1 MPLTAGRALAL
12 ATVPTMMFC
21 LSPPNR
27 ALADDYFDPAALE
40 FADPQQQTSDL
51 HYFAKPGGQ
60 QPGTYSVTVVVNDQE
75 LGQADIT
82 FVDDGGK
89 LQPVLT
95 PAQLADYGVNVS
107 AFPAFQ
113 TLHEGE
119 TFTRIEKFIPD
130 ASSRFTFANQRLT
143 LSIPQAAMN
152 VQSRGYVDPSRWDDG
167 VPAAFVDYY
176 FSGAQIK
183 SADDG
188 ESSRS
193 NYLNLRSGMNL
204 GAWRLR
210 NVSSMQYDQQRR
222 HWDSQ
227 STWLQRDVRS
237 LKSLLRIGDTYTTGD
252 VFDSIPFRGVQ
263 LMSDDEMLPDSQRGF
278 APTIRGVAHSNA
290 KVTVSQHGY
299 VIYETFVSPGA
310 FAISDLYPTS
320 QSGDLEVK
328 VTESNGAV
336 RTFTQ
341 PFSAVPFMLREG
353 RGKFS
358 LSAGRYH
365 AGSDSVRS
373 PEFLQGTLFYGLS
386 AGFTLYGGTQ
396 LAQDYQSWALG
407 MGRGFGEFG
416 SLGGDV
422 TQAVTRTPSGKRY
435 AGHSLRAQYQ
445 KDFVSSGTSFSLASY
460 RYSSSGYYDFAEA
473 SALESEQGQV
483 DNRRRREELSVTQSL
498 GGLGS
503 LAISAW
509 SQEYWHRQGQDE
521 TVHLG
526 FYSAWKG
533 ISWGA
538 GYYYTRS
545 SDQEKNDR
553 SWSFNINIPLGGPL
567 SDSTVSY
574 NTTSDSNGYTSQQV
588 SLYGAMPT
596 RTNLFYSVQ
605 QGYGNQGRGSN
616 SSVALDYHG
625 GFGNAQLGYRHDAAS
640 NQLTWGGAGSVV
652 AHPHGITFGQTVGE
666 SFAIVRAPGAA
677 GVAVQNGNNV
687 RTDWRG
693 YAVVPSLTAYRKN
706 VITLDT
712 ESMADDTDVDQE
724 GQTVIPGGGAV
735 VMANYRTHIGNRV
748 LFTLRNAQGPL
759 PFGASARLVEEE
771 ESGNAPGGMVA
782 DGGQVYLSGVPQ
794 KGTLAVSWVVNNQ
807 SQSCTLHFQ
816 LPDNPQQSLNTVK
829 TVSGLCQ
836 TR

>member
-1 MPLTAGRALAL
+1 MKRITTAGVREYALLPVTAGRAVAL

-21 LSPPNR
+21 LSPLSR

-60 QPGTYSVTVVVNDQE
+60 QPGTYPVTVVVNDQE
-75 LGQADIT
+75 LDQADIT
-82 FVDDGGK
+82 FVDDGGQ
-89 LQPVLT
+89 LRPVLT
-95 PAQLADYGVNVS
+95 PGQLAEYGVNVS

-113 TLHEGE
+113 ALHEGE

-130 ASSRFTFANQRLT
+130 ASSRFSFANQRLT

-183 SADDG
+183 NADEG

-193 NYLNLRSGMNL
+193 NYLNLRSGLNL

-210 NVSSMQYDQQRR
+210 NISSMQYDQQRR
-222 HWDSQ
+222 HWDTQ

-252 VFDSIPFRGVQ
+252 VFDSIQFRGVQ

-341 PFSAVPFMLREG
+341 PYSAVPYMLREG

-358 LSAGRYH
+358 LSVGRYH
-365 AGSDSVRS
+365 SGGVGALAGISAGHFVLRFDGGIH
-373 PEFLQGTLFYGLS
+373 PLWWYAAGPGLS
-386 AGFTLYGGTQ
+386 GVGAGPGPRF
-396 LAQDYQSWALG
+396 W
-407 MGRGFGEFG
+407 RVR

-435 AGHSLRAQYQ
+435 TGHSLRAQYQ
-445 KDFVSSGTSFSLASY
+445 KNFVSSGTAFSLASY

-473 SALESEQGQV
+473 SALESAQGQV
-483 DNRRRREELSVTQSL
+483 DNRRRREELSVSQSL

-503 LAISAW
+503 LAVSAW
-509 SQEYWHRQGQDE
+509 SQEYWHRQSRDE

-533 ISWGA
+533 ISWGV
-538 GYYYTRS
+538 GYYYTRAS
-545 SDQEKNDR
+545 GQQKNDR

-567 SDSTVSY
+567 SDSAVSY
-574 NTTSDSNGYTSQQV
+574 NTTSDSNGYTSQQM
-588 SLYGAMPT
+588 SLYGAVPT
-596 RTNLFYSVQ
+596 RPNLFYSVQ

-616 SSVALDYHG
+616 SSASPTTT
-625 GFGNAQLGYRHDAAS
+625 AAS
-640 NQLTWGGAGSVV
+640 ATPRS
-652 AHPHGITFGQTVGE
+652 
-666 SFAIVRAPGAA
+666 AIAMTPPA
-677 GVAVQNGNNV
+677 
-687 RTDWRG
+687 T
-693 YAVVPSLTAYRKN
+693 S
-706 VITLDT
+706 
-712 ESMADDTDVDQE
+712 
-724 GQTVIPGGGAV
+724 
-735 VMANYRTHIGNRV
+735 
-748 LFTLRNAQGPL
+748 
-759 PFGASARLVEEE
+759 
-771 ESGNAPGGMVA
+771 
-782 DGGQVYLSGVPQ
+782 
-794 KGTLAVSWVVNNQ
+794 
-807 SQSCTLHFQ
+807 
-816 LPDNPQQSLNTVK
+816 
-829 TVSGLCQ
+829 
-836 TR
+836 

>member
-1 MPLTAGRALAL
+1 M
-12 ATVPTMMFC
+12 
-21 LSPPNR
+21 
-27 ALADDYFDPAALE
+27 
-40 FADPQQQTSDL
+40 
-51 HYFAKPGGQ
+51 
-60 QPGTYSVTVVVNDQE
+60 
-75 LGQADIT
+75 
-82 FVDDGGK
+82 
-89 LQPVLT
+89 
-95 PAQLADYGVNVS
+95 
-107 AFPAFQ
+107 
-113 TLHEGE
+113 
-119 TFTRIEKFIPD
+119 
-130 ASSRFTFANQRLT
+130 
-143 LSIPQAAMN
+143 
-152 VQSRGYVDPSRWDDG
+152 
-167 VPAAFVDYY
+167 
-176 FSGAQIK
+176 
-183 SADDG
+183 
-188 ESSRS
+188 
-193 NYLNLRSGMNL
+193 
-204 GAWRLR
+204 
-210 NVSSMQYDQQRR
+210 
-222 HWDSQ
+222 
-227 STWLQRDVRS
+227 
-237 LKSLLRIGDTYTTGD
+237 
-252 VFDSIPFRGVQ
+252 
-263 LMSDDEMLPDSQRGF
+263 
-278 APTIRGVAHSNA
+278 
-290 KVTVSQHGY
+290 
-299 VIYETFVSPGA
+299 
-310 FAISDLYPTS
+310 
-320 QSGDLEVK
+320 
-328 VTESNGAV
+328 
-336 RTFTQ
+336 
-341 PFSAVPFMLREG
+341 
-353 RGKFS
+353 
-358 LSAGRYH
+358 
-365 AGSDSVRS
+365 
-373 PEFLQGTLFYGLS
+373 
-386 AGFTLYGGTQ
+386 
-396 LAQDYQSWALG
+396 
-407 MGRGFGEFG
+407 
-416 SLGGDV
+416 

-498 GGLGS
+498 AGLGS

-509 SQEYWHRQGQDE
+509 SQDYWHRQSRDE

-533 ISWGA
+533 ISWGV
-538 GYYYTRS
+538 GYYYTRAS
-545 SDQEKNDR
+545 NQEKNDR

-567 SDSTVSY
+567 SDSAVSY

-588 SLYGAMPT
+588 SLYGAVPT
-596 RTNLFYSVQ
+596 RPNLFYSVQ

-625 GFGNAQLGYRHDAAS
+625 GFGNAQLGYRHDTAS

-652 AHPHGITFGQTVGE
+652 AHPHGVTFGQTVGE

-687 RTDWRG
+687 HTDWRG

-759 PFGASARLVEEE
+759 PFGASARLVTAE

-794 KGTLAVSWVVNNQ
+794 EGTLAVSWVVNNQ

>member
-1 MPLTAGRALAL
+1 MPVTAGRALAL

-21 LSPPNR
+21 LSPLNR

-95 PAQLADYGVNVS
+95 PGQLADYGVNVS

-183 SADDG
+183 NADDG

-193 NYLNLRSGMNL
+193 NYLNLRSGVNL

-222 HWDSQ
+222 HWDTQ

-328 VTESNGAV
+328 VTESNGSV

-341 PFSAVPFMLREG
+341 PYSAVPFMLREG
-353 RGKFS
+353 RGK
-358 LSAGRYH
+358 
-365 AGSDSVRS
+365 
-373 PEFLQGTLFYGLS
+373 
-386 AGFTLYGGTQ
+386 
-396 LAQDYQSWALG
+396 
-407 MGRGFGEFG
+407 
-416 SLGGDV
+416 
-422 TQAVTRTPSGKRY
+422 
-435 AGHSLRAQYQ
+435 
-445 KDFVSSGTSFSLASY
+445 FSLASY

-473 SALESEQGQV
+473 SALESAQGQV

-509 SQEYWHRQGQDE
+509 SQDYWHRQSRDE

-533 ISWGA
+533 ISWGV
-538 GYYYTRS
+538 GYYYTRAS
-545 SDQEKNDR
+545 NQEKNDR

-567 SDSTVSY
+567 SDSAVSY

-588 SLYGAMPT
+588 SLYGAVPT
-596 RTNLFYSVQ
+596 RPNLFYSVQ

-625 GFGNAQLGYRHDAAS
+625 GFGNVQLGYRHDAAS

-652 AHPHGITFGQTVGE
+652 AHPHGVTFGQTVGE

-687 RTDWRG
+687 HTDWRG

-759 PFGASARLVEEE
+759 PFGASARLVTAE

-794 KGTLAVSWVVNNQ
+794 EGTLAVSWVVNNQ